1 MLAMPGVV
9 LLSCR
14 QHVRGAYMKLV
25 TTTLSLILIA
35 ASHAFPL
42 RQQDPKTTI
51 DEPNYKRVHS
61 FSGYL
66 VVDDYPYDHVREW
79 LKPIEIA
86 TVSEMPTMKRG
97 KTMGAF
103 VELMGCK
110 PNAQGVCNAQVDYTI
125 YKPDGSTF
133 ATRAIGPGGLLWKK
147 YPPAARRNRKGL
159 ARMHFRFGKDD
170 PAGEYKVK
178 AKVSDLNADISFEIE
193 LNFSLK

>member
-1 MLAMPGVV
+1 MN
-9 LLSCR
+9 
-14 QHVRGAYMKLV
+14 LV
-25 TTTLSLILIA
+25 STTLALILIA
-35 ASHAFPL
+35 TSPPSSL
-42 RQQDPKTTI
+42 LGQEPKTTI
-51 DEPNYKRVHS
+51 DEPNYKRVNS

-110 PNAQGVCNAQVDYTI
+110 PNAKGVCNALVDYTL

-133 ATRAIGPGGLLWKK
+133 AARAIGPRGLLWKK
-147 YPPAARRNRKGL
+147 YPPAARRTRKGL
-159 ARMHFRFGKDD
+159 ARMHFKFGKDD
-170 PAGEYKVK
+170 PTGEYKVK
-178 AKVSDLNADISFEIE
+178 AKVADLNADISFEIE
-193 LNFSLK
+193 LNFFLR

>member
-1 MLAMPGVV
+1 
-9 LLSCR
+9 
-14 QHVRGAYMKLV
+14 MKLV
-25 TTTLSLILIA
+25 STTLFMIIIVASPAFSL
-35 ASHAFPL
+35 
-42 RQQDPKTTI
+42 QQQVPKTTYE
-51 DEPNYKRVHS
+51 EPNYKRVNS

-110 PNAQGVCNAQVDYTI
+110 PNAQGVCNTQVNYTI

-133 ATRAIGPGGLLWKK
+133 ATRAIGPRGLLWKK
-147 YPPAARRNRKGL
+147 YPPAVRRTRKGL
-159 ARMHFRFGKDD
+159 ARMHFKFGKDD

-178 AKVSDLNADISFEIE
+178 AKVEDLNADISFEIE
-193 LNFSLK
+193 LNFYLK